1 MNSLCVFPLFSF
13 DKRILHAQVGADF
26 SALEKAEE
34 PVVQVFASGNSTKEE
49 ISRSVVVGTAY
60 KVLDYL
66 RSLNN
71 TERVRELL
79 CGIETV
85 VLDEVDRLIPTLG
98 RYATYSEQRKAS
110 EFVNPTR
117 DLLSLINKARASH
130 QQSRSTDKG
139 KSKMGRLSPLQVVAC
154 SATVGRPLRRELC
167 HAFSSDVATPLATGK
182 KSASPSRFDG
192 EFPIIRPPDTTEGSA
207 LATAATELGS
217 QEDRTVTRLVG
228 IPEGI
233 KHHLLV
239 TQEDSRRG
247 MTSLAKKLVPL
258 KELWVSHN
266 NLTTGIL
273 FVPKTAD
280 VELAAAV
287 LKAWGVYCLTDVT
300 KLVARDF
307 SKRGAL
313 LKRPNKV
320 NGKEITPPVST
331 NNLAT
336 DSANATPPKA
346 PRKALLI
353 LPLSSSRGLHIPD
366 VDCVLLSQPPKNMDE
381 YLHAAGRTGRLGSV
395 RPGQGLVYTVV
406 TPEQQRC
413 LHSWQTPLGI
423 HFEEA

>member
-1 MNSLCVFPLFSF
+1 MF
-13 DKRILHAQVGADF
+13 QVGADF
-26 SALEKAEE
+26 SALEQAEE
-34 PVVQVFASGNSTKEE
+34 PIVQVFASGNSTKEE
-49 ISRSVVVGTAY
+49 ITRPVVVGTAY

-71 TERVRELL
+71 TERVRDLL
-79 CGIETV
+79 CGIETL

-98 RYATYSEQRKAS
+98 RYATYTEQRKAS

-130 QQSRSTDKG
+130 QQSKSTNKG
-139 KSKMGRLSPLQVVAC
+139 KSRMGQRLSPLQVIAC

-167 HAFSSDVATPLATGK
+167 HAFSSDVATSVVHGK
-182 KSASPSRFDG
+182 KSMSPSRFEG
-192 EFPIIRPPDTTEGSA
+192 EFPIIRPPDASSSA
-207 LATAATELGS
+207 SLATAATELDKQG
-217 QEDRTVTRLVG
+217 ERTVTRLVG

-233 KHHLLV
+233 KHHV
-239 TQEDSRRG
+239 FVAQEDSRRG
-247 MTSLAKKLVPL
+247 MTSLAKKLIPL
-258 KELWVSHN
+258 KELWVSN
-266 NLTTGIL
+266 NELVTGIL

-300 KLVARDF
+300 KLVSRDF

-320 NGKEITPPVST
+320 KGKEPLSLTLAATESDNST
-331 NNLAT
+331 K
-336 DSANATPPKA
+336 SKA

-381 YLHAAGRTGRLGSV
+381 YLHAAGRTGRLGSTH
-395 RPGQGLVYTVV
+395 PGQGLVYTVV

-413 LHSWQTPLGI
+413 LQSWQTPLGI